1 MTTWED
7 RPFDTEALMT
17 ITMTAAPPPAQVEST
32 SPKALIAQ
40 RRPFVLRARE
50 AYRKFREQ
58 NIRGKVAVKT
68 DAVTSNTS
76 GHGDG

>member
-1 MTTWED
+1 METTMKTWED

-17 ITMTAAPPPAQVEST
+17 MTMTAAPPPARVEGK

-50 AYRKFREQ
+50 AYRKFWEQ
-58 NIRGKVAVKT
+58 NVRGK
-68 DAVTSNTS
+68 
-76 GHGDG
+76 